1 VEKTITLEDDPIFRR
16 AAHYNDKMNYP
27 VTPPLEQRA
36 AAVRDIIL
44 ESVMLGRLDKTD
56 LRIIAARDCSPM
68 PNTRAVARQL
78 HIPRRT
84 RPPPYGPHP
93 KPDNTGIFRRFPPMN
108 GPFSPISGKGD
119 GVQAKNLSIKNLPQ
133 SVPLHF

>member
-36 AAVRDIIL
+36 ATVRDIIL

-56 LRIIAARDCSPM
+56 LRIIAARNCSPM
-68 PNTRAVARQL
+68 PSMRSVASEIGITHQAVSKRVARIRQL
-78 HIPRRT
+78 I
-84 RPPPYGPHP
+84 
-93 KPDNTGIFRRFPPMN
+93 TGAI
-108 GPFSPISGKGD
+108 
-119 GVQAKNLSIKNLPQ
+119 
-133 SVPLHF
+133 

>member
-84 RPPPYGPHP
+84 V
-93 KPDNTGIFRRFPPMN
+93 RRRMARIQSLITQV
-108 GPFSPISGKGD
+108 FSADSRR
-119 GVQAKNLSIKNLPQ
+119 
-133 SVPLHF
+133 

>member
-1 VEKTITLEDDPIFRR
+1 MEKTITLEDDPIFRR

-36 AAVRDIIL
+36 ATVRDIIL

-68 PNTRAVARQL
+68 PSSRAIARQSKIDHSTVLRRMHRIKSLVTRAMSA
-78 HIPRRT
+78 
-84 RPPPYGPHP
+84 
-93 KPDNTGIFRRFPPMN
+93 
-108 GPFSPISGKGD
+108 
-119 GVQAKNLSIKNLPQ
+119 
-133 SVPLHF
+133 